1 MARKWSADL
10 TFALAMVA
18 LAILSLIWALFGF
31 VGKSLAL
38 LDRGRSSSLRWSL
51 RAVGLSAGLLL
62 LAVRGASV
70 LTTITNANFRTA
82 CNEWVANPAT
92 AATTWGAISEWNTAA
107 VSNMYRVWPVGVR
120 QHARAAS
127 VASPRVERV

>member
-18 LAILSLIWALFGF
+18 LTILSLIWALFGF
-31 VGKSLAL
+31 VGKSLAQP
-38 LDRGRSSSLRWSL
+38 DRGRSSSLRWSR
-51 RAVGLSAGLLL
+51 RAVGLGAGLLL
-62 LAVRGASV
+62 LAVRGASA
-70 LTTITNANFRTA
+70 TAISNANFKSA
-82 CNEWVANPAT
+82 VDDWILNP
-92 AATTWGAISEWNTAA
+92 TTTTYGAISEWNTAA
-107 VSNMYRVWPVGVR
+107 VTSMFDVWPVGVR

>member
-1 MARKWSADL
+1 MTRKWSADL

-62 LAVRGASV
+62 LAVRGASA
-70 LTTITNANFRTA
+70 TAITNANFKSA
-82 CNEWVANPAT
+82 VDDWIANPAT
-92 AATTWGAISEWNTAA
+92 TTYGAISEWNTAA
-107 VSNMYRVWPVGVR
+107 VTSMINVWPVGVR
-120 QHARAAS
+120 RHARAAS
-127 VASPRVERV
+127 VASPRVEHV